1 MEIKTKTYVKI
12 NAPLWRIWWFK
23 WKMRRV
29 TKQSMNAF
37 KQHLIIMETERG
49 AKIRYL
55 YEKAKEYAK
64 EKDETMD
71 EKRKLLIE
79 RLIEESREELWSIMD
94 DIEVLE
100 MILVEQVSLHFQ
112 AHHL

>member
-1 MEIKTKTYVKI
+1 
-12 NAPLWRIWWFK
+12 
-23 WKMRRV
+23 
-29 TKQSMNAF
+29 
-37 KQHLIIMETERG
+37 METERG

-55 YEKAKEYAK
+55 YEKAKEHAK
-64 EKDETMD
+64 EKEKTME

-100 MILVEQVSLHFQ
+100 MILVE
-112 AHHL
+112 